1 MPYCKQFLVALRIK
15 KKKKKRS
22 RRKNEVQHLLGLL
35 SQELGFEAQLQEE
48 AQLPRS
54 VSRRGTTSQ

>member
-1 MPYCKQFLVALRIK
+1 MPYCKQFLVALRI
-15 KKKKKRS
+15 KKKRS

>member
-1 MPYCKQFLVALRIK
+1 MPYCKQFLVALRI